1 MHAGLFFSV
10 FHDSLNS
17 DMDYRVFKLASVD
30 FLRVIGLHYIDV
42 QSNDS
47 FNFPLGLIK
56 SIVIVTRGNPVT
68 FY

>member
-1 MHAGLFFSV
+1 
-10 FHDSLNS
+10 
-17 DMDYRVFKLASVD
+17 MDYRVFKLASVD